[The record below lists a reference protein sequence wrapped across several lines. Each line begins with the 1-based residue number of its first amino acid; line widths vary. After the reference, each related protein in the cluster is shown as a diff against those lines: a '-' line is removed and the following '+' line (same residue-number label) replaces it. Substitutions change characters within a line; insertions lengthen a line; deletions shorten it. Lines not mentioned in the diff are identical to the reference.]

1 MMLMNSKTKD
11 PHTVTVN
18 LRSSDGYVCDIQ
30 AGHHQLIADEPIP
43 LGGTDLGPTPYVYL
57 KAALGA
63 CTAMTIRMY
72 AERKKWPLQDAIV
85 TLRHSRDGNK
95 ESVFERDIK
104 LVGALD
110 EEQKQR
116 LLEIADHCPVHKT
129 LSHGATILSKL
140 ID

>member
-1 MMLMNSKTKD
+1 MNSNAKD
-11 PHTVTVN
+11 PHSVTVN
-18 LRSSDGYVCDIQ
+18 LRTGDGYICDIK
-30 AGHHQLIADEPIP
+30 AGNHQLVADEPVP

-95 ESVFERDIK
+95 ESVFERDIQ
-104 LVGALD
+104 LIGDLD
-110 EEQKQR
+110 AEQKQR
-116 LLEIADHCPVHKT
+116 LLDVADRCPVHKT

-140 ID
+140 IN